1 MNGTK
6 LIFMLTHHDRT
17 VQNAFEVFEEIKGTG
32 IENIGFKDVGLPFND
47 LKRLAE
53 LINREGF
60 NSFIEVVSE
69 DEESCLTAVK
79 QAMKMGVQNIIG
91 VKSEYAEKAFKIIGG
106 SAKFYPY
113 VGRVIGIPEVLE
125 GSAEEMIEEAKRFKK
140 MGVDGIN
147 LLAYR
152 YKGDA
157 EKLMEEVIKSVNMD
171 VIVAGSIDR
180 FERIRKVIETGARF
194 YTVGGAI
201 FEKRFVPGGSIAD
214 QIKAILDFERKI
226 SK

>member
-1 MNGTK
+1 MMKETR

-17 VQNAFEVFEEIKGTG
+17 VQNAFEVFEEIKGTE
-32 IENIGFKDVGLPFND
+32 IENVGFKDVGLPFD
-47 LKRLAE
+47 ELKRLAE

-69 DEESCLTAVK
+69 DETSCLTAVK

-91 VKSEYAEKAFKIIGG
+91 VKSEYAEKAFKLISGG
-106 SAKFYPY
+106 VKFYPY
-113 VGRVIGIPEVLE
+113 VGRVIGIPEILE
-125 GSAEEMIEEAKRFKK
+125 GRVEEMIEEARKFES

-152 YKGDA
+152 YRGDP
-157 EKLMEEVIKSVNMD
+157 EKLMEKVIKSVNIP

-180 FERIRKVIETGARF
+180 FERIKKVIETGARF

-201 FEKRFVPGGSIAD
+201 FERKFVPEGSISD
-214 QIKAILDFERKI
+214 QIKAILEFEK
-226 SK
+226 KV